1 MDALQFNVSA
11 RAAILIGRENIA
23 NSEGAIIELVKNSY
37 DADSDFSIILID
49 NKFTTLPE
57 IILWDD
63 YNSIKKICSQ
73 EFFKVIENL
82 YKYSDVGYIYKGEKP
97 LNDNSMKEV
106 EQRFISELKPLSAL
120 YIIDNGSGMSAETI
134 RENWMTIGTA
144 NKKNIAITSDKKRVK
159 SGAKGIGRFA
169 LDKLGKKC
177 DLISIDKKNKGSAV
191 HWSVDWSQFENPN
204 ATIDQIKATLE
215 SLDIDNLNDGLN
227 YLQENNSSR
236 KNINKILDE
245 IENLTSTK
253 YAWINNRDYLRN
265 GTIIKVTGLH
275 DNWSDKF
282 VKGLFNKLA
291 VLVPPAEINDFSIH
305 ILPALNTNNFGEV
318 LTSYCDDFDYKIVAE
333 GDDFGKVN
341 VTVYREE
348 YDIEI
353 IPELFFNRPK
363 LKNSKYYNKKIFL
376 EKKYTKV
383 IDVQKELGDRVDHE
397 LIKKL
402 GNFEFILYYLKKAVS
417 NDSRDIFYNKKI
429 NSNARKEWLDSFS
442 GIKIYRDGFRVR
454 PYGEI
459 AGPAYDWLGLGR
471 RKAASPAGVSKPG
484 GGYRIEPDNISG
496 IVKISRLTNPD
507 FDDKSSREGLQESE
521 SFMIFQNLLIEIISI
536 LEKDRAFIASE
547 FKIFDNEIN
556 GPKRDLEKARKLA
569 EEVNKNKNEK
579 IKDTQLDEKNK
590 DVKILANLVEY
601 QTEEIEQLKD
611 EQKMLRAMASSGIVS
626 AALSHDVEK
635 IRGRLAD
642 YADDIKEN
650 ISDFIDENQSF
661 DDDIFNPY
669 ITIQQLKKDNDKI
682 FTWLGFSLEFI
693 KKDKRKRKEL
703 SIVDYFDRLYKNWK
717 TTLDARGIELIIDI
731 PEHLSIR
738 AFEVDFDSIFINL
751 FTNTIEAFDLPNQN
765 LVRKISISA
774 EEFSSILQ
782 ITYQDT
788 GPGISSAIDDQNDIF
803 EPQVTTKKDEY
814 GNIVGTGLGMWI
826 IKKTIEEYSGKS
838 IILKNIGESGFGIRF
853 ELPMRKSN
861 GGKQK

>member
-1 MDALQFNVSA
+1 M
-11 RAAILIGRENIA
+11 
-23 NSEGAIIELVKNSY
+23 
-37 DADSDFSIILID
+37 
-49 NKFTTLPE
+49 
-57 IILWDD
+57 
-63 YNSIKKICSQ
+63 
-73 EFFKVIENL
+73 
-82 YKYSDVGYIYKGEKP
+82 
-97 LNDNSMKEV
+97 
-106 EQRFISELKPLSAL
+106 
-120 YIIDNGSGMSAETI
+120 
-134 RENWMTIGTA
+134 
-144 NKKNIAITSDKKRVK
+144 
-159 SGAKGIGRFA
+159 
-169 LDKLGKKC
+169 
-177 DLISIDKKNKGSAV
+177 

-215 SLDIDNLNDGLN
+215 SLNLDNLNDGLD
-227 YLQENNSSR
+227 YLHGNQSSR
-236 KNINKILDE
+236 KNINKILGE
-245 IENLTSTK
+245 IEKLTSTK

-275 DNWSDKF
+275 DNWNDKF

-318 LTSYCDDFDYKIVAE
+318 LTSYCEDFDYKIVAE

-353 IPELFFNRPK
+353 IPDSFFNRPK
-363 LKNSKYYNKKIFL
+363 LKNSKYYNKNVFL

-383 IDVQKELGDRVDHE
+383 IDVQKELGDRVDNE

-402 GNFEFILYYLKKAVS
+402 GNFEFILYYLKKTVS
-417 NDSRDIFYNKKI
+417 NDLKDVFYNKKI
-429 NSNARKEWLDSFS
+429 NSSARKEWLDSFS

-471 RKAASPAGVSKPG
+471 RKAASPAGISKPG

-547 FKIFDNEIN
+547 FRNFDNEIN

-569 EEVNKNKNEK
+569 EEVNKNKSEK
-579 IKDTQLDEKNK
+579 AKETQSDEENK
-590 DVKILANLVEY
+590 DVTILANLVEY

-635 IRGRLAD
+635 IRGRLAE

-650 ISDFIDENQSF
+650 ISEFIDENQNF

-717 TTLDARGIELIIDI
+717 TTLDARGIELIINI
-731 PEHLSIR
+731 PEYLSIR

-765 LVRKISISA
+765 LVRRITISA

-788 GPGISSAIDDQNDIF
+788 GPGISSAIDEQNDIF

-826 IKKTIEEYSGKS
+826 IKKTVEEYAGKS

-861 GGKQK
+861 SGKQQ

>member
-57 IILWDD
+57 IILLDD

-82 YKYSDVGYIYKGEKP
+82 YKYSDAGYIYKGEKP
-97 LNDNSMKEV
+97 LYDNSMKEV

-215 SLDIDNLNDGLN
+215 SLNLDNLNDGLD
-227 YLQENNSSR
+227 YLHGNQSSR
-236 KNINKILDE
+236 KNINKILGE
-245 IENLTSTK
+245 IEKLTSTK

-275 DNWSDKF
+275 DNWNDKF

-318 LTSYCDDFDYKIVAE
+318 LTSYCEDFDYKIVAE

-353 IPELFFNRPK
+353 IPDSFFNRPK
-363 LKNSKYYNKKIFL
+363 LKNSKYYNKNVFL

-383 IDVQKELGDRVDHE
+383 IDVQKELGDRVDNE

-402 GNFEFILYYLKKAVS
+402 GNFEFILYYLKKTVS
-417 NDSRDIFYNKKI
+417 NDLKDVFYNKKI
-429 NSNARKEWLDSFS
+429 NSSARKEWLDSFS

-471 RKAASPAGVSKPG
+471 RKAASPAGISKPG

-547 FKIFDNEIN
+547 FRNFDNEIN

-569 EEVNKNKNEK
+569 EEVNKNKSEK
-579 IKDTQLDEKNK
+579 AKETQSDEENK
-590 DVKILANLVEY
+590 DVTILANLVEY

-635 IRGRLAD
+635 IRGRLAE

-650 ISDFIDENQSF
+650 ISEFIDENQNF

-669 ITIQQLKKDNDKI
+669 ITIQQLKK
-682 FTWLGFSLEFI
+682 
-693 KKDKRKRKEL
+693 
-703 SIVDYFDRLYKNWK
+703 
-717 TTLDARGIELIIDI
+717 
-731 PEHLSIR
+731 
-738 AFEVDFDSIFINL
+738 
-751 FTNTIEAFDLPNQN
+751 
-765 LVRKISISA
+765 
-774 EEFSSILQ
+774 
-782 ITYQDT
+782 
-788 GPGISSAIDDQNDIF
+788 
-803 EPQVTTKKDEY
+803 
-814 GNIVGTGLGMWI
+814 
-826 IKKTIEEYSGKS
+826 
-838 IILKNIGESGFGIRF
+838 
-853 ELPMRKSN
+853 
-861 GGKQK
+861 

>member
-1 MDALQFNVSA
+1 ML
-11 RAAILIGRENIA
+11 
-23 NSEGAIIELVKNSY
+23 
-37 DADSDFSIILID
+37 
-49 NKFTTLPE
+49 
-57 IILWDD
+57 
-63 YNSIKKICSQ
+63 
-73 EFFKVIENL
+73 
-82 YKYSDVGYIYKGEKP
+82 
-97 LNDNSMKEV
+97 
-106 EQRFISELKPLSAL
+106 
-120 YIIDNGSGMSAETI
+120 
-134 RENWMTIGTA
+134 
-144 NKKNIAITSDKKRVK
+144 
-159 SGAKGIGRFA
+159 
-169 LDKLGKKC
+169 
-177 DLISIDKKNKGSAV
+177 
-191 HWSVDWSQFENPN
+191 
-204 ATIDQIKATLE
+204 
-215 SLDIDNLNDGLN
+215 
-227 YLQENNSSR
+227 
-236 KNINKILDE
+236 
-245 IENLTSTK
+245 
-253 YAWINNRDYLRN
+253 
-265 GTIIKVTGLH
+265 
-275 DNWSDKF
+275 
-282 VKGLFNKLA
+282 
-291 VLVPPAEINDFSIH
+291 
-305 ILPALNTNNFGEV
+305 
-318 LTSYCDDFDYKIVAE
+318 
-333 GDDFGKVN
+333 
-341 VTVYREE
+341 
-348 YDIEI
+348 
-353 IPELFFNRPK
+353 
-363 LKNSKYYNKKIFL
+363 
-376 EKKYTKV
+376 
-383 IDVQKELGDRVDHE
+383 
-397 LIKKL
+397 
-402 GNFEFILYYLKKAVS
+402 
-417 NDSRDIFYNKKI
+417 FYNKKI
-429 NSNARKEWLDSFS
+429 NSSARKEWLDSFS

-471 RKAASPAGVSKPG
+471 RKAASPAGISKPG

-547 FKIFDNEIN
+547 FRNFDNEIN

-569 EEVNKNKNEK
+569 EEVNKNKSEK
-579 IKDTQLDEKNK
+579 AKETQSDEENK
-590 DVKILANLVEY
+590 DVTILANLVEY

-635 IRGRLAD
+635 IRGRLAE

-650 ISDFIDENQSF
+650 ISEFIDENQNF

-717 TTLDARGIELIIDI
+717 TTLDARGIELIINI
-731 PEHLSIR
+731 PEYLSIR

-765 LVRKISISA
+765 LVRRITISA

-788 GPGISSAIDDQNDIF
+788 GPGISSAIDEQNDIF

-826 IKKTIEEYSGKS
+826 IKKTVEEYAGKS

-861 GGKQK
+861 SGKQQ

>member
-1 MDALQFNVSA
+1 MVTLWGNY
-11 RAAILIGRENIA
+11 
-23 NSEGAIIELVKNSY
+23 EGI
-37 DADSDFSIILID
+37 
-49 NKFTTLPE
+49 
-57 IILWDD
+57 
-63 YNSIKKICSQ
+63 SQ
-73 EFFKVIENL
+73 
-82 YKYSDVGYIYKGEKP
+82 
-97 LNDNSMKEV
+97 
-106 EQRFISELKPLSAL
+106 
-120 YIIDNGSGMSAETI
+120 
-134 RENWMTIGTA
+134 
-144 NKKNIAITSDKKRVK
+144 
-159 SGAKGIGRFA
+159 RFA

-215 SLDIDNLNDGLN
+215 SLNLDNLNDGLD
-227 YLQENNSSR
+227 YLHGNQSSR
-236 KNINKILDE
+236 KNINKILGE
-245 IENLTSTK
+245 IEKLTSTK

-275 DNWSDKF
+275 DNWNDKF

-318 LTSYCDDFDYKIVAE
+318 LTSYCEDFDYKIVAE

-353 IPELFFNRPK
+353 IPDSFFNRPK
-363 LKNSKYYNKKIFL
+363 LKNSKYYNKNVFL

-383 IDVQKELGDRVDHE
+383 IDVQKELGDRVDNE

-402 GNFEFILYYLKKAVS
+402 GNFEFILYYLKKTVS
-417 NDSRDIFYNKKI
+417 NDLKDVFYNKKI
-429 NSNARKEWLDSFS
+429 NSSARKEWLDSFS

-471 RKAASPAGVSKPG
+471 RKAASPAGISKPG

-547 FKIFDNEIN
+547 FRNFDNEIN

-569 EEVNKNKNEK
+569 EEVNKNKSEK
-579 IKDTQLDEKNK
+579 AKETQSDEENK
-590 DVKILANLVEY
+590 DVTILANLVEY

-635 IRGRLAD
+635 IRGRLAE

-650 ISDFIDENQSF
+650 ISEFIDENQNF

-717 TTLDARGIELIIDI
+717 TTLDARGIELIINI
-731 PEHLSIR
+731 PEYLSIR

-765 LVRKISISA
+765 LVRRITISA

-788 GPGISSAIDDQNDIF
+788 GPGISSAIDEQNDIF

-826 IKKTIEEYSGKS
+826 IKKTVEEYAGKS

-861 GGKQK
+861 SGKQQ

>member
-11 RAAILIGRENIA
+11 RAANLIGRENIA

-57 IILWDD
+57 IILLDD

-82 YKYSDVGYIYKGEKP
+82 YKYSDAGYIYKGEKP
-97 LNDNSMKEV
+97 LYDNSMKEV

-215 SLDIDNLNDGLN
+215 SLNLDNLNDGLD
-227 YLQENNSSR
+227 YLHGNQSSR
-236 KNINKILDE
+236 KNINKILGE
-245 IENLTSTK
+245 IEKLTSTK

-275 DNWSDKF
+275 DNWNDKF

-318 LTSYCDDFDYKIVAE
+318 LTSYCEDFDYKIVAE

-353 IPELFFNRPK
+353 IPDSFFNRPK
-363 LKNSKYYNKKIFL
+363 LKNSKYYNKNVFL

-383 IDVQKELGDRVDHE
+383 IDVQKELGDRVDNE

-402 GNFEFILYYLKKAVS
+402 GNFEFILYYLKKTVS
-417 NDSRDIFYNKKI
+417 NDLKDVFYNKKI
-429 NSNARKEWLDSFS
+429 NSSARKEWLDSFS

-471 RKAASPAGVSKPG
+471 RKAASPAGISKPG

-547 FKIFDNEIN
+547 FRNFDNEIN

-569 EEVNKNKNEK
+569 EEVNKNKSEK
-579 IKDTQLDEKNK
+579 AKETQSDEENK
-590 DVKILANLVEY
+590 DVTILANLVEY

-635 IRGRLAD
+635 IRGRLAE

-650 ISDFIDENQSF
+650 ISEFIDENQNF

-717 TTLDARGIELIIDI
+717 TTLDARGIELIINI
-731 PEHLSIR
+731 PEYLSIR

-765 LVRKISISA
+765 LVRRITISA

-788 GPGISSAIDDQNDIF
+788 GPGISSAIDEQNDIF

-826 IKKTIEEYSGKS
+826 IKKTVEEYAGKS

-861 GGKQK
+861 SGKQQ

>member
-57 IILWDD
+57 IILLDD

-82 YKYSDVGYIYKGEKP
+82 YKYSDAGYIYKGEKP
-97 LNDNSMKEV
+97 LYDNSMKEV

-215 SLDIDNLNDGLN
+215 SLNLDNLNDGLD
-227 YLQENNSSR
+227 YLHGNQSSR
-236 KNINKILDE
+236 KNINKILGE
-245 IENLTSTK
+245 IEKLTSTK

-275 DNWSDKF
+275 DNWNDKF

-318 LTSYCDDFDYKIVAE
+318 LTSYCEDFDYKIVAE

-353 IPELFFNRPK
+353 IPDSFFNRPK
-363 LKNSKYYNKKIFL
+363 LKNSKYYNKNVFL

-383 IDVQKELGDRVDHE
+383 IDVQKELGDRVDNE

-402 GNFEFILYYLKKAVS
+402 GNFEFILYYLKKTVS
-417 NDSRDIFYNKKI
+417 NDLKDVFYNKKI
-429 NSNARKEWLDSFS
+429 NSSARKEWLDSFS

-471 RKAASPAGVSKPG
+471 RKAASPAGISKPG

-547 FKIFDNEIN
+547 FRNFDNEIN

-569 EEVNKNKNEK
+569 EEVNKNKSEK
-579 IKDTQLDEKNK
+579 AKETQSDEENK
-590 DVKILANLVEY
+590 DVTILANLVEY

-635 IRGRLAD
+635 IRGRLAE

-650 ISDFIDENQSF
+650 ISEFIDENQNF

-717 TTLDARGIELIIDI
+717 TTLDARGIELIINI
-731 PEHLSIR
+731 PEYLSIR

-765 LVRKISISA
+765 LVRRITISA

-788 GPGISSAIDDQNDIF
+788 GPGISSAIDEQNDIF

-826 IKKTIEEYSGKS
+826 IKKTVEEYAGKS

-861 GGKQK
+861 SGKQQ